1 MNAKLA
7 QLDGGLPPGA
17 TIGLTGASGL
27 VGQAICQEL
36 EGRGYQVVRYSR
48 SGGTEAT
55 PGVRKF
61 SLDAPVDFSGIDGVV
76 HLAGESIHGI
86 WTREKKR
93 RIWDSR
99 IEGTRRVV
107 EGIERAGGVRVLLG
121 ASAIGFYGFVGE
133 EAKGENA
140 PAGSGFLAE
149 LSQAWEVEARRA
161 EGAGCRVAAMRIGL
175 VLGPPAAGGALKVM
189 VPIFRLGLGGRLGS
203 GKQWMSAIHRSDLAA
218 AAAFLL
224 GRGDLAGP
232 FNVVMPKPVT
242 NADFTKILARTLHR
256 PAPWVVPAPI
266 LRVALGGLS
275 DLLLGEAQIVPTR
288 LLEAGFAFRFPSLA
302 PALQDALGE

>member
-1 MNAKLA
+1 VKTLSTQLGEGLGAGAK
-7 QLDGGLPPGA
+7 
-17 TIGLTGASGL
+17 IGVTGASGL

-36 EGRGYQVVRYSR
+36 ETRGYEVVRYSR
-48 SGGTEAT
+48 SGNSAAHAK
-55 PGVRKF
+55 VRKF
-61 SLDAPVDFSGIDGVV
+61 SLDEPVDFSGIDGVV

-107 EGIERAGGVRVLLG
+107 EGIKRAGGVQVLLG
-121 ASAIGFYGFVGE
+121 ASAIGFYGFIGE
-133 EAKGENA
+133 EAKGEEAKEGN
-140 PAGSGFLAE
+140 GFLAE
-149 LSQAWEVEARRA
+149 LSQAWEVEAQRA
-161 EGAGCRVAAMRIGL
+161 GEAGCRVAAMRIGL
-175 VLGPPAAGGALKVM
+175 VLGPPAAGGALKLM
-189 VPIFRLGLGGRLGS
+189 VPVFRLGLGGRLGS

-218 AAAFLL
+218 AATFLL
-224 GRGDLAGP
+224 TRGDLAGP
-232 FNVVMPKPVT
+232 FNFVMPEPVT
-242 NADFTKILARTLHR
+242 NAEFTKILGRTLHR
-256 PAPWVVPAPI
+256 PTPWVVPAPV

-275 DLLLGEAQIVPTR
+275 DLLLGQARIVPTR